1 MPPDIKM
8 LEKYFAVR
16 NPRWIKQHGESVRRK
31 AEGIE
36 VEPPKPKKKSSGSKF
51 DDDAGYNFSG
61 NPFLTV
67 TLRVSAS
74 EYLKEAINRTK

>member
-1 MPPDIKM
+1 MPPDIRM
-8 LEKYFAVR
+8 LEKYFALR
-16 NPRWIKQHGESVRRK
+16 NLRWIEQHGESVGRK
-31 AEGIE
+31 AERIE

-51 DDDAGYNFSG
+51 DDDAAYNFSG
-61 NPFLTV
+61 NPSLTI